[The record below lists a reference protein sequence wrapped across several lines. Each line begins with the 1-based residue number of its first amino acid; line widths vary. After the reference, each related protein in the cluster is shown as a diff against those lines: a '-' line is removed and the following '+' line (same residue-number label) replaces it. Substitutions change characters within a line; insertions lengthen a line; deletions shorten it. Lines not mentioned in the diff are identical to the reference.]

1 MTSTVQSLLELFD
14 RLSDTDRQKA
24 AVEILR
30 RAAPQEG
37 ELLEDA
43 LVESAASLFCALD
56 SGEAAS
62 DRPLESRGS
71 CQ

>member
-1 MTSTVQSLLELFD
+1 MTDAIQSLLDMFD
-14 RLSDTDRQKA
+14 RLSDTDRQEA
-24 AVEILR
+24 AVEMLR
-30 RAAPQEG
+30 RVVPREG
-37 ELLEDA
+37 ELPEDA
-43 LVESAASLFCALD
+43 LVESAAALFCALD